1 MVVGGNERSEL
12 RERGIAIAGGHVTK
26 NLVVSP
32 IFLDHIDDVLDR
44 VTPAENQRSFS
55 GFAFLISI
63 PTIIGRHP
71 GGCKNRTPLRL
82 ARERWKRYPQTHGCS
97 SRWDCPCWEPVTRE
111 RSLWRW

>member
-1 MVVGGNERSEL
+1 VVGGNERSEL
-12 RERGIAIAGGHVTK
+12 RERRIAIAGGHVTK

-71 GGCKNRTPLRL
+71 AVVRIELPFAWQRNDGNATHKLMGVLPAGI
-82 ARERWKRYPQTHGCS
+82 ARVGNQ
-97 SRWDCPCWEPVTRE
+97 
-111 RSLWRW
+111 